1 MPGWDRFC
9 SRLTSAMR
17 RSSSTKPPTAR
28 PSSTPSTRS
37 SSTARRP
44 IKPSKAPRTKFK
56 RCSTSTGHPSNL
68 EPDRAPPKR
77 RRHTCFGSGALRP
90 PPPVVAPLVPRC
102 ALLPAAT
109 PRLMRHLSR
118 ANTTLS
124 SFRHSTRSERS
135 DAVGAGLARA
145 EERVEMSLSQRRALT
160 AYLLLLASLAFFV
173 FIRIAPTLSAL
184 QVAFYQWDML
194 SDERPFVGLDNFQR
208 LTNDAMFRA
217 ALGNTLKYV
226 GLGVPTGLVMA
237 LAIALALARIRR
249 LAGFFRTVYF
259 IPFITSLVAAGWVWR
274 WLYQPQ
280 RGSINELLGL
290 VGIPSQPFLQ
300 STSQALPSIVAV
312 NVWHDLGFQIVIFLA
327 GLHAIPDVYYE
338 AATLDGAGR
347 WALFRH
353 ITLPLLNPTI
363 VFLAVTSAISSL
375 QVF

>member
-1 MPGWDRFC
+1 
-9 SRLTSAMR
+9 
-17 RSSSTKPPTAR
+17 
-28 PSSTPSTRS
+28 
-37 SSTARRP
+37 
-44 IKPSKAPRTKFK
+44 
-56 RCSTSTGHPSNL
+56 
-68 EPDRAPPKR
+68 
-77 RRHTCFGSGALRP
+77 
-90 PPPVVAPLVPRC
+90 
-102 ALLPAAT
+102 
-109 PRLMRHLSR
+109 
-118 ANTTLS
+118 
-124 SFRHSTRSERS
+124 
-135 DAVGAGLARA
+135 
-145 EERVEMSLSQRRALT
+145 MSLSRRRTLT
-160 AYLLLLASLAFFV
+160 AYGLLVVPLAFFV
-173 FIRIAPTLSAL
+173 FIRILPTLSAL

-194 SDERPFVGLDNFQR
+194 SDERPFVGLDNFMR
-208 LTNDAMFRA
+208 LTNDGTFRA

-226 GLGVPTGLVMA
+226 ALGVPTGLVLA
-237 LAIALALARIRR
+237 LGIALALARINR
-249 LAGFFRTVYF
+249 LAGLFRTVYF

-327 GLHAIPDVYYE
+327 GLHAIPDLYYE

-375 QVF
+375 QVFSQVQNMSSQGTGGPLNSTLSLVLYVYQKAFGGAYQMGYASAMTVVLFALILTITVVQLRVLSRRYEY